1 MYLRDLEKAGFV
13 RAIEQGTE
21 LIFINHAL

>member
-1 MYLRDLEKAGFV
+1 MYLRDREKAGFV
-13 RAIEQGTE
+13 RAIKQGTE